1 MKRIVYITLIV
12 AVFTGCSGSQEVVNP
27 PAASIYDFDKTITME
42 GLKSDLTIIASDEF
56 EGRET
61 GEEGIRKATE
71 YITKRYEAMGLTP
84 VGDNGTY
91 EQNYDLSSP
100 VVEGYSYTLT
110 DADGNYIS
118 ETAFNK
124 EETGDFVTIFGGTD
138 NVSGEI
144 IFAGLGM
151 RNETVN
157 HYPEVIADKWV
168 LIILDR
174 QLTNQ
179 RALQSLLS
187 SGGAAGVILVMDQN
201 EPSGFMES
209 AEQVQSGLG
218 SGGRLSLTY
227 LQNNSSRSAAWNRI
241 NPELAAQL
249 LGADGISEIT
259 NIAESI
265 KEDPA
270 SFEPKELDYSLSHE
284 VEINSN
290 TVQASNIAAFLE
302 GSDPSLKDEVV
313 VLSSHHDHVGI
324 GRPDSTGDAIYNGA
338 DDDGSGTVGL
348 LNTAQAMMAAKKA
361 GAGPKRSVL
370 FLHVSG
376 EEKGLLGSRYYSDH
390 PIFDID
396 KTIANVNVDMIGRVD
411 KEHEENKDYIYVIGG
426 EIISSGL
433 DSLLRSAN
441 QASVNLDLSKRYND
455 LEDPN
460 QFYRRSDH
468 WNFGRLGIPFIFF
481 FNGVHADYH
490 RPSDS
495 VDKIEWE
502 ALTKRTQLVY
512 MTTAMIANTTE
523 RPEVDNQEFI
533 EKTQSQ
539 ARN

>member
-1 MKRIVYITLIV
+1 MKKIVYITLI
-12 AVFTGCSGSQEVVNP
+12 AVFIGCSSSQEVVTP

-71 YITKRYEAMGLTP
+71 YITKRYETMGLTP

-110 DADGNYIS
+110 DTDGNYIS

-144 IFAGLGM
+144 VFAGLGM
-151 RNETVN
+151 SSETVN

-168 LIILDR
+168 LIILDQ

-227 LQNNSSRSAAWNRI
+227 LQGNSSRSAAWNRI
-241 NPELAAQL
+241 KPELAAKL

-270 SFEPKELDYSLSHE
+270 SFEPRELDYSLSHE
-284 VEINSN
+284 VSINSN

-302 GSDPSLKDEVV
+302 GSDPLLKDEVV
-313 VLSSHHDHVGI
+313 VLSAHHDHVGI
-324 GRPDSTGDAIYNGA
+324 GRPDSTGDTIYNGA

-441 QASVNLDLSKRYND
+441 QASVNIDLSKRYND

-490 RPSDS
+490 RASDS

-523 RPEVDNQEFI
+523 RPKVDNQEFI
-533 EKTQSQ
+533 EKTQS
-539 ARN
+539 RN

>member
-1 MKRIVYITLIV
+1 MKNIIYIVLI
-12 AVFTGCSGSQEVVNP
+12 AVITGCSGSKETTSLP
-27 PAASIYDFDKTITME
+27 EASIYDFDKTITME
-42 GLKSDLTIIASDEF
+42 GLKSDLTVIASDEF

-61 GEEGIRKATE
+61 GEEGIRKATN
-71 YITKRYEAMGLTP
+71 YITERYKAMGLTP
-84 VGDNGTY
+84 VGDNGTF
-91 EQNYDLSSP
+91 EQSYDLSAP
-100 VVEGYSYTLT
+100 VVESF
-110 DADGNYIS
+110 NYIVTDS
-118 ETAFNK
+118 NGDVVNESSLTPD
-124 EETGDFVTIFGGTD
+124 ETGDFVTIFGGTD

-144 IFAGLGM
+144 IFGGLGIS
-151 RNETVN
+151 NETAD
-157 HYPEVIADKWV
+157 HLPEAVEDKWIMV
-168 LIILDR
+168 LFDR

-179 RALQSLLS
+179 NALQALMSN
-187 SGGAAGVILVMDQN
+187 GAAGVILIMDHTSPEGFVQN
-201 EPSGFMES
+201 
-209 AEQVQSGLG
+209 AAQTQSRLG
-218 SGGRLSLTY
+218 TGGRLSLAY
-227 LQNNSSRSAAWNRI
+227 LQDKNTRTAAWNRI
-241 NPELAAQL
+241 KPELAAWL
-249 LGADGISEIT
+249 LGKDDPSDLVKMVEDLKADPSSFTPAEI
-259 NIAESI
+259 E
-265 KEDPA
+265 
-270 SFEPKELDYSLSHE
+270 YSLSHE
-284 VEINSN
+284 VMMNQN
-290 TVQASNIAAFLE
+290 TVKASNIAAFLE

-348 LNTAQAMMAAKKA
+348 ISTAQAMVAAKKA

-390 PIFDID
+390 PIYPIEN
-396 KTIANVNVDMIGRVD
+396 TIANINVDMIGRVD
-411 KEHEENKDYIYVIGG
+411 KEHVENKDYIYIIGG

-441 QASVNLDLSKRYND
+441 ESTVNLDLSNRYND

-495 VDKIEWE
+495 IEKIEWE
-502 ALTKRTQLVY
+502 ALTKRTQLIY
-512 MTTAMIANTTE
+512 TTTAMIANSSE
-523 RPEVDNQEFI
+523 RPKVDNQAFI